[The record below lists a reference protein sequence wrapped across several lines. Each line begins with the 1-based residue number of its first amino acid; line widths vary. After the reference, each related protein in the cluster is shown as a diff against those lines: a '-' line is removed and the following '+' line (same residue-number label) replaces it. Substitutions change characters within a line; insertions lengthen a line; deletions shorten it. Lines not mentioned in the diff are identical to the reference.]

1 MWETNQRGRRQKA
14 GSTVGMNALPGWGQ
28 VVVSAGATGGAGPQ
42 EQRGGAGEGM
52 AYGLLCPGQAARQEE
67 LRHRGWAVGGRAQ
80 RVRGG

>member
-1 MWETNQRGRRQKA
+1 MGDQPA
-14 GSTVGMNALPGWGQ
+14 GQAPEGGFNSRNERFARVGAGGGER
-28 VVVSAGATGGAGPQ
+28 GATGGAGPQ